1 MQDAINIGFEWSGY
15 CKDEKYF
22 SLEIKSF
29 DIINAIGLI
38 NVKVSVKVEANDY
51 YADNEKELKKDIE
64 EYVLNK
70 ENRICSDIDHK
81 ITSIKF

>member
-1 MQDAINIGFEWSGY
+1 MQDALNVGFEWSGY
-15 CKDEKYF
+15 YNEDKYF
-22 SLEIKSF
+22 SVEINSF

-38 NVKVSVKVEANDY
+38 NVKVSIKVEANDY
-51 YADNEKELKKDIE
+51 YANNEKELKKDIE

-70 ENRICSDIDHK
+70 ENRICSNVNHK

>member
-1 MQDAINIGFEWSGY
+1 MQDAINIGFEYSGY
-15 CKDEKYF
+15 FKDDKYF
-22 SLEIKSF
+22 NVEISSF

-38 NVKVSVKVEANDY
+38 NVKVSIKVEANEY
-51 YADNEKELKKDIE
+51 YVDNEKELKKDIE

-70 ENRICSDIDHK
+70 DNRICSDVDHK